1 MPKQKNC
8 AGEERAVGCSCD
20 KAVVWPLQ
28 AAEMAPAW
36 WQMGRELGF
45 IRPFQKAFHFL
56 DEEAVSF
63 NVKHKLSLGNDLKG
77 RIYSL
82 RMIGLKYSAYIYEQ
96 EGTVNNLTTA
106 QGEVQT

>member
-1 MPKQKNC
+1 
-8 AGEERAVGCSCD
+8 
-20 KAVVWPLQ
+20 
-28 AAEMAPAW
+28 MAPAW